1 MLVNDIEINR
11 DKIFEQDEFN
21 KFVIK
26 QAHKRCDLLDTVRVT
41 FKFKGILSLDLT

>member
-26 QAHKRCDLLDTVRVT
+26 QAHERRDLLDTVRVIL
-41 FKFKGILSLDLT
+41 KFNEILSLDLT